1 MQLGQGTSGMQTLN
15 QCLAGLYLK
24 RQVTLEEAIGS
35 SSDPNELQQI
45 IASGGGA
52 KSGGGGGIAGRPPA
66 ARG

>member
-24 RQVTLEEAIGS
+24 REVTLEDAIGA

-45 IASGGGA
+45 IASGGG
-52 KSGGGGGIAGRPPA
+52 KAGAAPSRPAGP
-66 ARG
+66 RG